1 MNLTA
6 ITAENVD
13 DVLGEVKE
21 SYSQISGSPLKLDSL
36 SFHKRAYDV
45 MTDEDWDTVNK
56 GVADAALDFT
66 AKYLLFSST
75 TPMLSRFKVLQIAE
89 AFYNAN
95 YPVSYEYTNDG
106 TDSTINVYVDLCR

>member
-1 MNLTA
+1 MNLKA

-21 SYSQISGSPLKLDSL
+21 SYAQISGGPLKLDSL

-45 MTDEDWDTVNK
+45 MTDEDWDKVNK
-56 GVADAALDFT
+56 EVADVALDFT
-66 AKYLLFSST
+66 TKYLLFSST
-75 TPMLSRFKVLQIAE
+75 KPMLSRFKVLQIAE

-95 YPVSYEYTNDG
+95 YPVNYDYTNDG
-106 TDSTINVYVDLCR
+106 TDNNINVYVDLCR